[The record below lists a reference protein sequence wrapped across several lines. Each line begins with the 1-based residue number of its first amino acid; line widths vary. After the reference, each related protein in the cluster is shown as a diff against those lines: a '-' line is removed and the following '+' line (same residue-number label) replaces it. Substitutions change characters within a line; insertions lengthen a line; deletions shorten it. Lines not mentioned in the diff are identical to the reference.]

1 MKTGALTTFLALYLP
16 VTVFATT
23 LRLSNEVDLLV
34 LDGKRVSGSLLRG
47 ADSIELENGPHQL
60 VLRVEKNIRLSGN
73 EERLY
78 ISPPL
83 VISFDTQQTSQVN
96 FHLPRLENEREASHF
111 NAAPRL
117 TLLDGDAMPI
127 PVKLDIL
134 TTTSTAKA
142 VDYEIE
148 TERYNKS
155 AKRASLPQFATIMAN
170 DSTLLSDA
178 SELDAVP
185 PQSQT
190 LTEQRLKHWFRLADP
205 QTRRHAVTF
214 CNGRKNS
221 LPLDTSCASA
231 HFFCLSLAASNA
243 SSNL

>member
-1 MKTGALTTFLALYLP
+1 M
-16 VTVFATT
+16 
-23 LRLSNEVDLLV
+23 
-34 LDGKRVSGSLLRG
+34 
-47 ADSIELENGPHQL
+47 
-60 VLRVEKNIRLSGN
+60 
-73 EERLY
+73 
-78 ISPPL
+78 
-83 VISFDTQQTSQVN
+83 ISFDTQQTSQVN

-134 TTTSTAKA
+134 TTTSTAKV

-205 QTRRHAVTF
+205 QTR
-214 CNGRKNS
+214 S
-221 LPLDTSCASA
+221 
-231 HFFCLSLAASNA
+231 HFLQWAEKQP
-243 SSNL
+243 SS